1 MIIRNVEE
9 KDLRAS
15 AECAVQSFGGEITAD
30 DMTMP
35 PYEILAA
42 FEDDDKTLTSRI
54 EINDFTCFYG
64 KGKLRCAGVGGVA
77 TLPQYRHKGTVRALF
92 NKLFESDYD
101 ISILHPF
108 STSYYRKFGYET
120 SADFI
125 SLETGTDN
133 LAFIPYADRVKCVG
147 ESDIGEL
154 LEVYNRLASRY
165 NLAYERKDGRFFN
178 LKPFDTPDYTYLSL
192 DESGRPDGM
201 VSFSVKR
208 SEETLE
214 VSEIYFEDKKA
225 MLNLLGYLRQYE
237 GNLSLIR
244 FTMLP
249 LSSPITGYLVNE
261 GKAKRQ
267 LQNTGAVR
275 IINLKNVLGKAELP
289 PGKGGFTFRVNDT
302 VKQNSGTFSLKYE
315 NGACTLTDFD
325 GEPDFITESNAMS
338 KIFLCGISPDDAP
351 YLNGLEIIHNNPDLY
366 KAFPRKNTFFCG
378 GF

>member
-1 MIIRNVEE
+1 MIIRKVEE

-42 FEDDDKTLTSRI
+42 FADDDKTLMSQI
-54 EINDFTCFYG
+54 EVNDYTCFYG

-92 NKLFESDYD
+92 NKLFESGYD

-125 SLETGTDN
+125 SLETGADN
-133 LAFIPYADRVKCVG
+133 FAFIPCSDRVKCVR
-147 ESDIGEL
+147 EDNLEEL

-165 NLAYERKDGRFFN
+165 NLAYERKDGGFFN

-192 DESGRPDGM
+192 DENGRPDGM

-214 VSEIYFEDKKA
+214 VSEICFEDKKA

-237 GNLSLIR
+237 SNLPLIR

-249 LSSPITGYLVNE
+249 LSSPIIRYLVNE
-261 GKAKRQ
+261 GNAKRQ
-267 LQNTGAVR
+267 LQNTGAIR
-275 IINLKNVLGKAELP
+275 IINLKNVLGKVDWPLE
-289 PGKGGFTFRVNDT
+289 KGGFTFRVNDT
-302 VKQNSGTFSLKYE
+302 VSANSGTFFLEY
-315 NGACTLTDFD
+315 GDGGHTLTDCD
-325 GEPDFITESNAMS
+325 GSPDFVMESFAMS

-351 YLNGLEIIHNNPDLY
+351 YLNGLEIINNNPDLY
-366 KAFPRKNTFFCG
+366 KAFPQKNTFFCG
-378 GF
+378 SF